1 MKFKSKGIHIGKS
14 EWVSFIMTLIA
25 TLFGVLIAI
34 SLTNSGIRNKEK
46 DDTIKLLHTAK
57 LILTNTNQYAKNLN
71 NTVIE
76 LEKDTI
82 TNNNQAIEELKSSNP
97 IPYPDLLE
105 TIISNELIS
114 KNISEFS
121 HNYIYIGLNNLRKL
135 TKYETVEYY
144 QKSLEE
150 MILLLD
156 LEIENQRGEIDSREF
171 ESKFDIGKKE
181 IENKY
186 SSNNILEIQAE

>member
-1 MKFKSKGIHIGKS
+1 MKNKLVGLYPGKG
-14 EWVSFIMTLIA
+14 EWVPFISTLIA
-25 TLFGVLIAI
+25 TLVGVLIAI
-34 SLTNSGIRNKEK
+34 SLTNSGIRNKER

-57 LILTNTNQYAKNLN
+57 LILTNTNQYAQSLSNA
-71 NTVIE
+71 VIE

-82 TNNNQAIEELKSSNP
+82 TKDNQSIEDLKSSNP

-105 TIISNELIS
+105 PIISNELIS

-121 HNYIYIGLNNLRKL
+121 HNYIFSGLNNLRKL
-135 TKYETVEYY
+135 TKYETADYY

-156 LEIENQRGEIDSREF
+156 LEIENQKGEIDLQEF
-171 ESKFDIGKKE
+171 ESKFEIGKKK
-181 IENKY
+181 IEKKY
-186 SSNNILEIQAE
+186 SNNNILEIKTE